1 MVITLINV
9 TEKWYEYLGISLD
22 RFLMIGIFL
31 CFVFVPTSFFLSGW
45 ASNRFIKMEKKIF
58 KRQQTH
64 LWSGGVNTIIIFRFF
79 LKVKI
84 SPLYF
89 TTLQSAYQ
97 NPFCDDNTFWKVTK
111 TALKFQ
117 GFLFWQDLMY
127 NLFNQKYHHNSPR
140 FFTFCGTT
148 FSNGFHL

>member
-1 MVITLINV
+1 MVWV
-9 TEKWYEYLGISLD
+9 PISLD

-64 LWSGGVNTIIIFRFF
+64 LWGSKHNYHFSVFSQSEN
-79 LKVKI
+79 I
-84 SPLYF
+84 SSLILLCIPK
-89 TTLQSAYQ
+89 S
-97 NPFCDDNTFWKVTK
+97 FCDDNTFWKVTK
-111 TALKFQ
+111 RALKFQ

>member
-1 MVITLINV
+1 MVWV
-9 TEKWYEYLGISLD
+9 PISLD
-22 RFLMIGIFL
+22 RFFYDRHISMF
-31 CFVFVPTSFFLSGW
+31 CFCPHFFFSYLGGQVTGSSRW
-45 ASNRFIKMEKKIF
+45 RRRFSRDSKLI
-58 KRQQTH
+58 
-64 LWSGGVNTIIIFRFF
+64 SGGVNTIIIFRFF

-84 SPLYF
+84 SPLYY
-89 TTLQSAYQ
+89 SAYQ

>member
-1 MVITLINV
+1 MEFVLIWKWLSPTLINV
-9 TEKWYEYLGISLD
+9 TERWYEYLGISLD

-64 LWSGGVNTIIIFRFF
+64 LWGSKHNYHFRFF

-84 SPLYF
+84 YLLS
-89 TTLQSAYQ
+89 TTLHTKILLWWQHFLKSNENSIKVPGIFVLTRSDVQ
-97 NPFCDDNTFWKVTK
+97 FIQPEISSQFSTF
-111 TALKFQ
+111 FH
-117 GFLFWQDLMY
+117 FLWNNIF
-127 NLFNQKYHHNSPR
+127 
-140 FFTFCGTT
+140 
-148 FSNGFHL
+148 